1 MRDKNK
7 LTQELINLIPGNQP
21 PTVESVLPIWW
32 YNLRKTGGMRLTT
45 TGYTT
50 LVKILELEHYEFTI
64 DDPVLFTQ
72 QTVLDL
78 DRKLQ
83 MPYYIHVIKGVPRK
97 IIFFGSKEAMMA
109 NLYGNLS
116 RFLENCK

>member
-1 MRDKNK
+1 VRDKTK
-7 LTQELINLIPGNQP
+7 LTQQLIDLIPGDQH
-21 PTVESVLPIWW
+21 PTVESILPIWW
-32 YNLRKTGGMRLTT
+32 YNLRKNGGMRLTT
-45 TGYTT
+45 AGYTT
-50 LVKILELEHYEFTI
+50 FTKILELEHYQYNI
-64 DDPVLFTQ
+64 NDPVSFTQ

-83 MPYYIHVIKGVPRK
+83 MPYYIHVVKGLPRQV
-97 IIFFGSKEAMMA
+97 IFFGSREAMLA